1 MVEMRKGANPS
12 KIKNKKDVNERRRN
26 EHTYKVGAKHPN
38 KIVSIV
44 NMYSDTQNISRYLL
58 SF

>member
-1 MVEMRKGANPS
+1 MRKGADPS
-12 KIKNKKDVNERRRN
+12 KIKNKKDVNERRN
-26 EHTYKVGAKHPN
+26 EHTYKVGAEHPN

>member
-1 MVEMRKGANPS
+1 MRKGADPS

-26 EHTYKVGAKHPN
+26 EHTYKVGDKHPN